1 MSKQSLKAITVHRP
15 WGHAIAHLGKDIE
28 NRTWKC
34 PLPIGSYVA
43 IHNGKKWDDS
53 AVEFIRDVTSTF
65 DATMNPVEDPSG
77 AIIAIARFDGN
88 TEDSDSDWFMGPIGW
103 MLSDVTQ
110 IGPIYC
116 RGQQG
121 LWNVEGE
128 ALEQCRSQWQAAKHS
143 ESTGKSLAAG
153 IRS

>member
-1 MSKQSLKAITVHRP
+1 VSKQPLKAITLHRP

-43 IHNGKKWDDS
+43 IH
-53 AVEFIRDVTSTF
+53 
-65 DATMNPVEDPSG
+65 
-77 AIIAIARFDGN
+77 DGN
-88 TEDSDSDWFMGPIGW
+88 TEDSDSDWFMGSIGW
-103 MLSDVTQ
+103 KFSDVV
-110 IGPIYC
+110 PIEPVYC

-128 ALEQCRSQWQAAKHS
+128 ALGQCRAAYKVA
-143 ESTGKSLAAG
+143 KSG
-153 IRS
+153 GGR